1 VLVDDV
7 GDLHPGHVV
16 VDYHD
21 DTTRPPSGR
30 SGTGRGLPD
39 LVLLHKFCNEHL
51 FPDCG
56 VALRRA
62 HLGWATEQ
70 FDLGTVDPGSGDS
83 GSAALSHYD
92 QLGLHGAPWR
102 GFELYQRHWRVR
114 KMRYACKACRYYAGW
129 FQSEWS

>member
-7 GDLHPGHVV
+7 GEFHPGHVV
-16 VDYHD
+16 VDYLD
-21 DTTRPPSGR
+21 NSPATSPR
-30 SGTGRGLPD
+30 SGRGLPD
-39 LVLLHKFCNEHL
+39 LVLLHRFCNEHL
-51 FPDCG
+51 LPDCG

-70 FDLGTVDPGSGDS
+70 FDGDTS
-83 GSAALSHYD
+83 SSLRHYD
-92 QLGLHGAPWR
+92 QLGLHSAPWR

-129 FQSEWS
+129 FRPEWS